1 MGWIMDDSKGTVMKD
16 KMDRPEWQAQKT
28 YQENRADSRTKAELP
43 PLTPEEEARPF
54 SKYYYEE
61 IKQPDPDH
69 YAAMEE
75 PIDPTQA
82 FGPEEINRLLD
93 LKKLETKEVET
104 GWCNL
109 PNGAGFIANKIF
121 YPGVTADMIDW
132 WFAWH
137 PLEDLRY
144 RIWYPPQHAGIMLSP
159 IDRTRILDPDIP
171 NREKNWGV
179 THYVTENCD
188 CGFENID
195 ITFRSPADMGFDMK
209 RFDEV
214 IATFAGGMGWAVT
227 VNKDDTSITA
237 PALMCHVFYDVPD
250 GLVHRTRFWMGYRF
264 TEEGKPDLCLPPG
277 ETVPADA
284 VQGLARHNVKEF
296 TRFGDFLPRIYEEL
310 GPGMFC

>member
-1 MGWIMDDSKGTVMKD
+1 MTGGIAMTQD
-16 KMDRPEWQAQKT
+16 KNAPEWRAQKT
-28 YQENRADSRTKAELP
+28 YDQNLADSRIKATLP

-54 SKYYYEE
+54 AKYYYEP
-61 IKQPDPDH
+61 IKQPDPAH

-75 PIDPTQA
+75 PIDPARA

-93 LKKLETKEVET
+93 VHKLETEEVEV

-109 PNGAGFIANKIF
+109 PNGAGFIANTIV

-159 IDRTRILDPDIP
+159 IDRARILDPAIP

-179 THYVTENCD
+179 VHNVTENCD
-188 CGFENID
+188 CGFDNVD
-195 ITFRSPADMGFDMK
+195 IAFRSPADMGFDMD
-209 RFDEV
+209 RFNKV
-214 IATFAGGMGWAVT
+214 AATFAGGGGWAVA
-227 VNKDDTSITA
+227 VEKCDMSITA
-237 PALMCHVFYDVPD
+237 PAIMCHMFYEVPG
-250 GLVHRTRFWMGYRF
+250 GLRHRTRFWMGYRF
-264 TEEGKPDLCLPPG
+264 TEQGTPELSLPPG
-277 ETVPADA
+277 VSVPAEA

-296 TRFGDFLPRIYEEL
+296 TRYGDFLPRIYKEL
-310 GPGMFC
+310 GHSMYC